1 MFILLRYSNVSFVF
15 RSQLASAGI
24 KARVVSMMCMD
35 VFDAQSEEYKKSVLG
50 EGLPVIAVE
59 AAAVGSWNKYS
70 HVQVCMKTFGASG
83 KGGDLMSKVR
93 TIYSMLTSAS
103 FHL

>member
-1 MFILLRYSNVSFVF
+1 
-15 RSQLASAGI
+15 
-24 KARVVSMMCMD
+24 MMCMD
-35 VFDAQSEEYKKSVLG
+35 VFDAQSEDYKKSVLG

-59 AAAVGSWNKYS
+59 AAAAGSWNKYS

-93 TIYSMLTSAS
+93 TIYSIILPAP
-103 FHL
+103 FHF